1 MDDKTVLDFLAS
13 CRVETN
19 RSVGLLS
26 RQIRLTDVICRGLAF
41 VVVDEVIINIDID
54 VGGSIAAEIMNVRL
68 WYLAVAIG
76 VSFGG
81 GVHYTTRGVDIISL
95 LGLRVFRGVSMIGV

>member
-1 MDDKTVLDFLAS
+1 MTRKRGQCCL
-13 CRVETN
+13 VETN

-26 RQIRLTDVICRGLAF
+26 RRIRLTDVICRGLAF

-54 VGGSIAAEIMNVRL
+54 VGGSIAAEMMNVRL

-76 VSFGG
+76 VSF
-81 GVHYTTRGVDIISL
+81 RGVDVISL
-95 LGLRVFRGVSMIGV
+95 LGLGVFRGVSMIGV